1 LQDTSAFTVS
11 QITNLIK
18 EALEITFPAM
28 WVEGEISG
36 FRASASG
43 HCYFTLKDSSS
54 QLPVV
59 MFRREVSRLPFVP
72 GDGMNVLVNGRLS
85 VYEARGA
92 YQLIAEEMEPRGR
105 GAIRE
110 ALERLRQSLDA
121 EGLFA
126 DERKQPLPHY
136 PALVGVVTSAT
147 GAAFRDI
154 LEVLREK
161 DAPVHVILAP
171 AVVQGDQAPESI
183 VAALDLLSG
192 YTDVDLIILGR
203 GGGSFEDLVCFSD
216 ERVVRAVADSMMP
229 IVSAV
234 GHEIDMSLSD
244 LAADV
249 RAPTPSAA
257 AEMVIRNLVEVES
270 TLEYFMERIVQAAG
284 EAVNGGRHSLNAAG
298 ARLVHPRHLL
308 DQGRM
313 RTDDLSFRLTSLVRS
328 GLERRGADLDRLAGM
343 LMTLGPPSVLGRG
356 YAVVRKDTGAV
367 VRGPEDVVLRE
378 NLSVT
383 LSEGEIGVKVTE
395 RGMKKGSQ

>member
-1 LQDTSAFTVS
+1 LQDTTAFTVS

-59 MFRREVSRLPFVP
+59 MFRREVSRLPYVP
-72 GDGMNVLVNGRLS
+72 GDGMHVLVNGRLS

-126 DERKQPLPHY
+126 EERKQPLPRY
-136 PALVGVVTSAT
+136 PELIGVVTSAT
-147 GAAFRDI
+147 GAAFRDV
-154 LEVLREK
+154 LEVFREK
-161 DAPVHVILAP
+161 EAPVHVILAP
-171 AVVQGDQAPESI
+171 AAVQGEQAPESI
-183 VAALDLLSG
+183 IAALDLLSG
-192 YTDVDLIILGR
+192 YQGVDLIILGR

-216 ERVVRAVADSMMP
+216 ERVVRAVAESSIP

-257 AEMVIRNLVEVES
+257 AEMVVRNLVEVES
-270 TLEYFMERIVQAAG
+270 TLEYLMERFSQVIRETVSDF
-284 EAVNGGRHSLNAAG
+284 RHRLGSAET
-298 ARLVHPRHLL
+298 RLVHPRYLV

-313 RTDDLSFRLTSLVRS
+313 RTDDLSFRLTSLVRA
-328 GLERRGADLDRLAGM
+328 GLKRRDADLERLAGM
-343 LMTLGPPSVLGRG
+343 LMTLGPSSVLGRG

-367 VRGPEDVVLRE
+367 VRSPEDVVVAERLDVMVAEGGFEVQVLDRE
-378 NLSVT
+378 
-383 LSEGEIGVKVTE
+383 EHD
-395 RGMKKGSQ
+395 